1 MKQNSYNPNH
11 ILLRTYT
18 LSGEIDE
25 TAAKDVIDFISMV
38 NDVDSIIEKSERKPL
53 NIILNSMGGVMY
65 DGFAIIGAIEQS
77 KTPVH
82 ITCMG
87 SAMSMALAILVS
99 GHYRIGHSLSS
110 YMYHE
115 CLDNISYEKMSVIK
129 ENLDE
134 GNRIME
140 LYDDY
145 IVSKTKL
152 THRKLNKVKK
162 DKSDWY
168 FGADEALEYG
178 LIDEIK

>member
-1 MKQNSYNPNH
+1 MNQNSYNPNH

-25 TAAKDVIDFISMV
+25 NTSKNVIDFISMV
-38 NDVDSIIEKSERKPL
+38 NDIDSTINPPNRKPI
-53 NIILNSMGGVMY
+53 NIILNSMGGTIY

-77 KTPVH
+77 QTPVH
-82 ITCMG
+82 ITCLG
-87 SAMSMALAILVS
+87 SAMSMALAILAS
-99 GHYRIGHSLSS
+99 GHYKIGHSLSS

-115 CLDNISYEKMSVIK
+115 CLDDVSYEKMSVIK

-134 GNRIME
+134 GNRLME
-140 LYDDY
+140 MYDDY
-145 IVSKTKL
+145 ILSKTKL
-152 THRKLNKVKK
+152 TRRKLNKVKK
-162 DKSDWY
+162 NKFDWY

>member
-1 MKQNSYNPNH
+1 MNQNSYNPNH

-25 TAAKDVIDFISMV
+25 NTSKDIIDFISMV
-38 NDVDSIIEKSERKPL
+38 NDIDLTINPPNRKPI
-53 NIILNSMGGVMY
+53 NIILNSMGGTIY

-77 KTPVH
+77 QTPVH
-82 ITCMG
+82 ITCLG
-87 SAMSMALAILVS
+87 SAMSMALAILAS
-99 GHYRIGHSLSS
+99 GHYKIGHSLSS

-115 CLDNISYEKMSVIK
+115 CLDDVSYEKMSVIK

-134 GNRIME
+134 GNRLME
-140 LYDDY
+140 MYDDY
-145 IVSKTKL
+145 ILSKTKL
-152 THRKLNKVKK
+152 TRRKLNKVKK
-162 DKSDWY
+162 NKFDWY

>member
-1 MKQNSYNPNH
+1 MNHNSYDPNH

-25 TAAKDVIDFISMV
+25 VASKDIIDFISTV
-38 NDVDSIIEKSERKPL
+38 NDIDNNVSPSERKPI

-99 GHYRIGHSLSS
+99 GHYRTGHSLST

-134 GNRIME
+134 GNRLME
-140 LYDDY
+140 MYDDY
-145 IVSKTKL
+145 ILSKTKL
-152 THRKLNKVKK
+152 TRRKLNKVKK

-168 FGADEALEYG
+168 FGANEALEFG